1 MKALSVDRNLRTTG
15 SVQKLQQ
22 GKCHVKHE
30 GLSVPASC
38 HKLGLKRIW
47 NQNDM
52 KLGDKMAGYQINME
66 DSAIVSCYQ
75 STHGTA
81 IRETQQITATVS
93 LT

>member
-1 MKALSVDRNLRTTG
+1 MKALSVNRNVRTTG

-38 HKLGLKRIW
+38 HKLGLKRIL
-47 NQNDM
+47 NQNDI
-52 KLGDKMAGYQINME
+52 KLGHKMDGYQINME
-66 DSAIVSCYQ
+66 DNAIVSCYQ
-75 STHGTA
+75 NTRCTA
-81 IRETQQITATVS
+81 MRETQQITATPS